1 MRNAQGTRLREAE
14 VMRRMTTRLVE
25 RELAGMVLDE
35 LAEVARGKRIVLPLA
50 GELEADGVPRAVARA
65 FEAAM
70 PVLARAL
77 ARASVQM
84 GEGEGEAK
92 PEPAVTTV
100 VVVMGDGEGFGCG
113 NPTCVECSTRLV

>member
-35 LAEVARGKRIVLPLA
+35 LAEVARGERIVLPLTA
-50 GELEADGVPRAVARA
+50 GELEADGVPRGVARA
-65 FEAAM
+65 IEAAM
-70 PVLARAL
+70 PVLGRAL

-84 GEGEGEAK
+84 GEA
-92 PEPAVTTV
+92 EPPPLIVIVARE
-100 VVVMGDGEGFGCG
+100 DDGFGCG
-113 NPTCVECSTRLV
+113 NPACEECSTRLV